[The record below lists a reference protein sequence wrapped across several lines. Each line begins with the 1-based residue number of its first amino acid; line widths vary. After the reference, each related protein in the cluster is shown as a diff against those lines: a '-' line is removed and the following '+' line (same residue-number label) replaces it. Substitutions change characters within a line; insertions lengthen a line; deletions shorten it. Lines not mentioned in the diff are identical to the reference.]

1 MIDTQLLSTLKT
13 VMQRKGLS
21 QRDLA
26 SLIGKNET
34 VVSRWFAGK
43 VGISPTS
50 VKLLEKAMG
59 EKLTRET
66 SSNKVALITGI
77 TGQDGSYLSEFLLAK
92 GYTVH
97 GIIRRSSV
105 DYRERIA
112 HLEGKPHF
120 HLHYADMSDSMSIIK
135 VVSRVHP
142 DEIYNLAAQSHVQVS
157 FDAPEF
163 TANVDAV
170 GVLRVLEAVRAC
182 GLTQKCRI
190 YQASTSELYGKV
202 EEVPQNEN
210 TPFHPYSPYAVAK
223 LYGFWIVK
231 EYREAYNMY
240 CCSGILFNHESER
253 RGETFVTRKITLA
266 AARIAQGMQEK
277 LYLGNLSS
285 LRDWGYAKDYVECMW
300 LILQAKKP
308 EDFVIAT
315 GVQYSVREFA
325 YEAFKH
331 IGIELEFRGEGLN
344 EEGVCVRDDRKNK
357 HNFSLVGKTLVAVS
371 PDFYR
376 PTDVVNLWGDP
387 TKAKA
392 KLGWN
397 PSKTTFEELV
407 KIMVNHDM
415 AKVASEGAAAKVRTN
430 LAEYLEKGI
439 VK

>member
-1 MIDTQLLSTLKT
+1 MAK
-13 VMQRKGLS
+13 K
-21 QRDLA
+21 
-26 SLIGKNET
+26 
-34 VVSRWFAGK
+34 
-43 VGISPTS
+43 
-50 VKLLEKAMG
+50 
-59 EKLTRET
+59 
-66 SSNKVALITGI
+66 ALITGV
-77 TGQDGSYLSEFLLAK
+77 TGQDGSYLAEFLMNK
-92 GYTVH
+92 GYDVH
-97 GIIRRSSV
+97 GTIRRSSV

-112 HLEGKPHF
+112 HLEGKPNF
-120 HLHYADMSDSMSIIK
+120 HLHYADRGASMSIMQVVAK
-135 VVSRVHP
+135 VRP

-163 TANVDAV
+163 TADVDAV
-170 GVLRVLEAVRAC
+170 GVLRVLEAVRLC
-182 GLTQKCRI
+182 GLADTCRI

-202 EEVPQNEN
+202 EEVPQNEL

-231 EYREAYNMY
+231 EYREAYNMF

-266 AARIAQGMQEK
+266 AARIAQGKQEK

-300 LILQAKKP
+300 LILQHERP

-315 GVQYSVREFA
+315 GVQHSVREFC
-325 YEAFKH
+325 YLAFKYA
-331 IGIELEFRGEGLN
+331 GIELEFQGEGLD
-344 EEGVCVRDDRKNK
+344 EKGIDKAT
-357 HNFSLVGKTLVAVS
+357 GKVVVEVS

-387 TKAKA
+387 SKAK
-392 KLGWN
+392 KELGWN
-397 PSKTTFEELV
+397 PQTTSFEELV
-407 KIMVNHDM
+407 RIMVKHDM
-415 AKVASEGAAAKVRTN
+415 HKVAVENVADALRVN

>member
-1 MIDTQLLSTLKT
+1 MYFCSKISLQKYMIKEN
-13 VMQRKGLS
+13 
-21 QRDLA
+21 
-26 SLIGKNET
+26 KN
-34 VVSRWFAGK
+34 
-43 VGISPTS
+43 
-50 VKLLEKAMG
+50 
-59 EKLTRET
+59 
-66 SSNKVALITGI
+66 VALITGV

-92 GYTVH
+92 GYEVH

-112 HLEGKPHF
+112 HLEGQPHF
-120 HLHYADMSDSMSIIK
+120 HLHYADMGDSMSLVKLVGK
-135 VVSRVHP
+135 VQP
-142 DEIYNLAAQSHVQVS
+142 TEIYNLAAQSHVQVS

-163 TANVDAV
+163 TADVDAV
-170 GVLRVLEAVRAC
+170 GVLRVLEAVRLC
-182 GLTQKCRI
+182 GLADTCRI

-202 EEVPQNEN
+202 EEVPQNEL

-231 EYREAYNMY
+231 EYREAYNMF

-266 AARIAQGMQEK
+266 AARIAQGKQEK

-300 LILQAKKP
+300 LILQHERP

-315 GVQYSVREFA
+315 GVQHSVREFC
-325 YEAFKH
+325 YLAFKYA
-331 IGIELEFRGEGLN
+331 GIELEFQGEGLD
-344 EEGVCVRDDRKNK
+344 EKGIDKAT
-357 HNFSLVGKTLVAVS
+357 GKVVVEVS

-387 TKAKA
+387 SKAK
-392 KLGWN
+392 KELGWN
-397 PSKTTFEELV
+397 PQTTSFEDLV
-407 KIMVNHDM
+407 RIMVKHDM
-415 AKVASEGAAAKVRTN
+415 HKVAVENVADALRVN

>member
-1 MIDTQLLSTLKT
+1 M
-13 VMQRKGLS
+13 
-21 QRDLA
+21 
-26 SLIGKNET
+26 
-34 VVSRWFAGK
+34 SR
-43 VGISPTS
+43 T
-50 VKLLEKAMG
+50 
-59 EKLTRET
+59 
-66 SSNKVALITGI
+66 ALITGI
-77 TGQDGSYLSEFLLAK
+77 TGQDGSYLAEFLLEK
-92 GYTVH
+92 GYDVH

-105 DYRERIA
+105 DYRERIV
-112 HLEGKPHF
+112 HLEGKPNF
-120 HLHYADMSDSMSIIK
+120 HLHYADLGDSMSIVK
-135 VVSRVHP
+135 VVDKVRPH
-142 DEIYNLAAQSHVQVS
+142 EIYNLAAQSHVQVS
-157 FDAPEF
+157 FDSPEF
-163 TANVDAV
+163 TADVDAT
-170 GVLRVLEAVRAC
+170 GVLRVLEAVRLC
-182 GLTQKCRI
+182 GLAKTCRI

-223 LYGFWIVK
+223 LYGYWIVK
-231 EYREAYNMY
+231 EYREAYGMF

-266 AARIAQGMQEK
+266 AARIAQGLQDK

-300 LILQAKKP
+300 LILQNDVP

-315 GVQYSVREFA
+315 GVQHSVREFCQL
-325 YEAFKH
+325 AFWH
-331 IGIELEFRGEGLN
+331 AGIELEFAGEGAD
-344 EEGVCVRDDRKNK
+344 EKGIDKATGR
-357 HNFSLVGKTLVAVS
+357 TLVEVS

-397 PSKTTFEELV
+397 PQRTSFEDLV
-407 KIMVNHDM
+407 RIMVEHDI